1 MNKPLVIALVGG
13 GLFVALLLGVVL
25 FSSGG
30 GASAS
35 KSQTASAP
43 ATEMTTA
50 PSEATV
56 TSAEA
61 NAWAEARAADTPSA
75 YRVYL
80 AAYPTGAFADDA
92 RQAIDR
98 AEAPAPT
105 RTAAAQTPAPVRRG
119 PTRAQIAAACQDYVD
134 RTLPAPS
141 RTGRTVGGAAA
152 GCAAGLLAGGD
163 DRRNCVVGAVAG
175 GATGA
180 VTAENRERR
189 RMREVEYCIAN
200 GGPPPG

>member
-1 MNKPLVIALVGG
+1 MNRPLIIALVGG

-35 KSQTASAP
+35 KSQTAP
-43 ATEMTTA
+43 ATEMAATA
-50 PSEATV
+50 PEATV
-56 TSAEA
+56 TSGEA

-80 AAYPTGAFADDA
+80 AAYPTGAFAEEA
-92 RQAIDR
+92 HQAVER
-98 AEAPAPT
+98 SEAAAAT
-105 RTAAAQTPAPVRRG
+105 KTAAAQAPARVRRG
-119 PTRAQIAAACQDYVD
+119 PTRAQIAAACQEHVD

-200 GGPPPG
+200 GGPPPA